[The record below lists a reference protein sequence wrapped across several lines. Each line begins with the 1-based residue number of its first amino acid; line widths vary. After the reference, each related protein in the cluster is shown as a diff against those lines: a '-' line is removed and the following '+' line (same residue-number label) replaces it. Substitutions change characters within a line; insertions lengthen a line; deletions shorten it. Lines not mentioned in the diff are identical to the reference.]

1 MLIFVEQQNERLK
14 YTFDFIFKERDLN
27 YSFSTDAQYFLDFK
41 GPKFNYS
48 PIAFKNILGCKP
60 SPLLFSLGLQQ
71 YSIDQELFHKER
83 CLTINGITDPIASVF
98 YILTRYEEYNTSLKD
113 RHGRHQGIKSVLYR
127 FGWHENAMCDRWS
140 EDLLSYLTEKGD
152 FSYKRKRHLPQIVP
166 TFDIDKAYAYKHK
179 GLFRNSLS
187 YFKDLYSKNKEQA
200 RERKLVL
207 RGSKKDPFDN
217 YDKIYDI
224 HRRGFDIKLF
234 WMLGNY
240 GKFDKNISH
249 KNKRHIRLI
258 RKMNKI
264 ASIGI
269 HPSYKSNSN
278 EFFIHNEIERLQEI
292 LEKHVRISRQHF
304 LMLTFP
310 KTYQTLI
317 EQEIEH
323 DYSMGYADIVGFR
336 AGTAREFK
344 WFDVSKN
351 EVTNLRIHPFTY
363 MDGTLNEYLK
373 LSANEAEEKIAQLYL
388 ETKANGGDF
397 LFLWH
402 NDTIG
407 DYGHWKGW
415 SKVLEFSLRLNEI
428 EV

>member
-1 MLIFVEQQNERLK
+1 MLIFVEQQKERLK

-27 YSFSTDAQYFLDFK
+27 YTLSSDTNYFIEFK

-48 PIAFKNILGCKP
+48 SIDLDQAIGFKP
-60 SPLLFSLGLQQ
+60 SPLLLNLGLEH
-71 YSIDQELFHKER
+71 YSIDKKLFHKEQ
-83 CLTINGITDPIASVF
+83 CLTINGVMDPIASIF
-98 YILTRYEEYNTSLKD
+98 YIITRYEEYNSSLTDK
-113 RHGRHQGIKSVLYR
+113 HGRHQGTKSVLYR
-127 FGWHENAMCDRWS
+127 FGWHEKAMCDRWS
-140 EDLLSYLTEKGD
+140 EDFLAYLNEK
-152 FSYKRKRHLPQIVP
+152 YNYAYNRKKYLPQIVP

-179 GLFRNSLS
+179 GLFRNFLG
-187 YFKDLYSKNKEQA
+187 YLKDLYSRNKEQTK
-200 RERKLVL
+200 ERKSVL
-207 RGSKKDPFDN
+207 EGREKDPFDN

-224 HRRGFDIKLF
+224 HRRGFDVKLF

-249 KNKRHIRLI
+249 KNRRHIRLI

-278 EFFIHNEIERLQEI
+278 DFFIHNEIERLQKI
-292 LEKHVRISRQHF
+292 IEKHVRISRQHF
-304 LMLTFP
+304 LILSFP
-310 KTYQTLI
+310 KTYQALI

-336 AGTAREFK
+336 AGTAREFN

-351 EVTNLRIHPFTY
+351 KNTSLRIHPFAY

-373 LSANEAEEKIAQLYL
+373 LSTNEAEERIAQLYL
-388 ETKANGGDF
+388 ETKSQGGDF

-428 EV
+428 AD